1 MNGWKNNEPQNG
13 MVFSDSPIA
22 SDCLF
27 KNKKIKAMKKTFL
40 KQLQI
45 VPFCL
50 LLLAACSNEP
60 KEAKEVA
67 KDQNEQ
73 KFDTKA
79 GEKDAQ
85 FVVDASSGSYDE
97 VKIADVAIAKSMNE
111 EVKKLAASLKDDHSM
126 IISDLKKVGEGKA
139 ISLPSA
145 ASTDAEKEAANL
157 SEKKVKDFD
166 KDWLDKVKSMHEK
179 SIKKYEDASA
189 NATDADIKTWAGTT
203 LVKIRSHLD
212 MITQLQDKMK
222 K

>member
-1 MNGWKNNEPQNG
+1 
-13 MVFSDSPIA
+13 
-22 SDCLF
+22 
-27 KNKKIKAMKKTFL
+27 MKKKFL

-50 LLLAACSNEP
+50 LLLTACSDKP
-60 KEAKEVA
+60 KEEKEVA

-73 KFDTKA
+73 KFETKA

-85 FVVDASSGSYDE
+85 FVVDATSGSYDE

-126 IISDLKKVGEGKA
+126 IISDLKKVGDSKA

-145 ASTDAEKEAANL
+145 ASAEAEKEAASL

-179 SIKKYEDASA
+179 SIKKYEDANA
-189 NATDADIKTWAGTT
+189 NATDADIKTWSGTT
-203 LVKIRSHLD
+203 LVKIRQHLD
-212 MITQLQDKMK
+212 MITQLQEKMK
-222 K
+222 N

>member
-1 MNGWKNNEPQNG
+1 
-13 MVFSDSPIA
+13 
-22 SDCLF
+22 
-27 KNKKIKAMKKTFL
+27 MKKTFL
-40 KQLQI
+40 KKLQI

-50 LLLAACSNEP
+50 LLLTACSDEP
-60 KEAKEVA
+60 KETKEVA
-67 KDQNEQ
+67 KEQNEQ
-73 KFDTKA
+73 KFETKA

-85 FVVDASSGSYDE
+85 FVVDATSGSYDE
-97 VKIADVAIAKSMNE
+97 VRIADVAIAKSMNE
-111 EVKKLAASLKDDHSM
+111 EVKKLAGSLKDDHNM
-126 IISDLKKVGEGKA
+126 IISDLKKVGESKA

-145 ASTDAEKEAANL
+145 ASTDAEKDATDL
-157 SEKKVKDFD
+157 TEKKAKDFD

-203 LVKIRSHLD
+203 LAKIRQHLD